1 MTDRDSSGAPPSGGL
16 LGSLKGSAATLLE
29 AVQTRLEIFSTEV
42 EEEKIRVGQL
52 LLAGVAAWFFFGLG
66 IVFAA
71 LFLTVLFWE
80 THRLFVLGTLALL
93 FLLVGVAAWRV
104 LQGSLRGRSRLF
116 ADSLDVLSRDR
127 DSLR

>member
-1 MTDRDSSGAPPSGGL
+1 MERDSSGAPPSGGL
-16 LGSLKGSAATLLE
+16 LGSLKGAAKTLLE

-52 LLAGVAAWFFFGLG
+52 LLSGVAALFFFGLG
-66 IVFAA
+66 IIFAA

-93 FLLVGVAAWRV
+93 FLLAGVAAWRV
-104 LQGSLRGRSRLF
+104 LQTALHGKNRLF
-116 ADSLDVLSRDR
+116 SDTLAVLSRDC